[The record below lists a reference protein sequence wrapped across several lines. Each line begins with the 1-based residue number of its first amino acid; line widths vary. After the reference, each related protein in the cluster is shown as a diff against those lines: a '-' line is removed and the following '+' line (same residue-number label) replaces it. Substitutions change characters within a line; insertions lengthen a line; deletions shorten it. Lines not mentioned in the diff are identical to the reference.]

1 MLENEA
7 VVQHMEVE
15 LVLDDLK
22 EKVKELDKA
31 AAFLLVLL
39 RHSTLL
45 LPEIFTE
52 REPY

>member
-22 EKVKELDKA
+22 VKELDKA
-31 AAFLLVLL
+31 AVFLLVLL

>member
-15 LVLDDLK
+15 LVLDDL
-22 EKVKELDKA
+22 KELDKA